1 MNFAN
6 RIKTIRLEPDDSGF
20 VVAAGSSDVSSEYVD
35 TAGFDGVR
43 FLIGFGAITSG
54 AATSIKVQ
62 QCDTSG
68 GSYADLEGTAQTVAD
83 TNDNKCFSVEIT
95 HPRERQCVWVAHGI
109 TGDYALDNVK
119 GSTHYHTAALTPR
132 PDWALK
138 HVPAAQVG
146 GHVFYNTVK

>member
-95 HPRERQCVWVAHGI
+95 HPRERYLKVKTLRATQNSAIDFLVAELFNVHGPVPV
-109 TGDYALDNVK
+109 TQHATVV
-119 GSTHYHTAALTPR
+119 GSEIFDAPAEGTA
-132 PDWALK
+132 
-138 HVPAAQVG
+138 
-146 GHVFYNTVK
+146 